1 MADAPR
7 SKDDGPESPKV
18 CSLPL
23 ILAWIATQRP
33 KMLRRVIDWSNVNS
47 YSYNVAGLE
56 KLGQIVEREFSVLG
70 GVIQWHDLSPAVLID
85 GRAQPISKPLGRAMT
100 ITKRPG
106 AKLRILL
113 NIHLDTVYPPDS
125 PFQSAGEEAGN
136 VRGPGVADAKGGLAV
151 MLTALEALERS
162 GTAEGIG
169 WQVLINPDEEIGSP
183 GSGGLLAAAAK
194 EHHFGLLF
202 EPALPDG
209 ALVDR
214 RRGSGNFSIVIRG
227 RAAHAGRDFAAG
239 RSAILAAAKISL
251 QLDSLN
257 RTLPGVTVNVGAI
270 DGGAPPNVVPDLAI
284 CRINIRTTQLADE
297 QIVANAVKNLVSELN
312 SAEGIRAELHGQFSS
327 PAKIPDDRTLRLLDA
342 IVSCG
347 KELGMTVA
355 TRSSGG
361 ASDGNRLA
369 AAGLP
374 NIDSL
379 GVRGDL
385 IHTPNE
391 YMIPDSLVERAQLAA
406 LLMLKIAAG
415 DIDPIPFCR

>member
-1 MADAPR
+1 M
-7 SKDDGPESPKV
+7 SS
-18 CSLPL
+18 SFQTM
-23 ILAWIATQRP
+23 LAWIATQRP
-33 KMLRRVIDWSNVNS
+33 HMVRRVIDWSNVNS
-47 YSYNVAGLE
+47 YSFNVPGL
-56 KLGQIVEREFSVLG
+56 KQLGEIIEREFSVLG
-70 GVIQWHDLSPAVLID
+70 GVIQWHDLSPAVVID
-85 GRAQPISKPLGRAMT
+85 SRAQPIHLPLGRAMT

-106 AKLRILL
+106 ARLRILL

-125 PFQSAGEEAGN
+125 PFQSAGQEAGN

-162 GTAEGIG
+162 GKGEGIG

-183 GSGGLLAAAAK
+183 GSGGLLVAAARD
-194 EHHFGLLF
+194 HQFGLLF

-214 RRGSGNFSIVIRG
+214 RRGSGNFSIVVRG

-239 RSAILAAAKISL
+239 RSALLAAAKISL
-251 QLDSLN
+251 KLHAINQ
-257 RTLPGVTVNVGAI
+257 TLPGVTVNVGAI

-284 CRINIRTTQLADE
+284 CRINVRTTQLADE
-297 QIVANAVKNLVSELN
+297 QIVTNVVENLVSELN
-312 SAEGIRAELHGQFSS
+312 SSDGISAELHGQFAS
-327 PAKIPDDRTLRLLDA
+327 PAKIPDERTLRLLDA

-347 KELGMTVA
+347 KELGMTLA

-374 NIDSL
+374 NVDSL

-406 LLMLKIAAG
+406 LLMLKIAVG
-415 DIDPIPFCR
+415 DIDPTPFCR

>member
-1 MADAPR
+1 M
-7 SKDDGPESPKV
+7 
-18 CSLPL
+18 
-23 ILAWIATQRP
+23 LAWIATQRP
-33 KMLRRVIDWSNVNS
+33 HMVRRVIDWSNVNS
-47 YSYNVAGLE
+47 YSFNVPGL
-56 KLGQIVEREFSVLG
+56 KQLGEIIEREFSVLG
-70 GVIQWHDLSPAVLID
+70 GVIQWHDLSPAVVID
-85 GRAQPISKPLGRAMT
+85 SRAQPIHLPLGRAMT

-106 AKLRILL
+106 ARLRILL

-125 PFQSAGEEAGN
+125 PFQSAGQEAGN

-162 GTAEGIG
+162 GKGEGIG

-183 GSGGLLAAAAK
+183 GSGGLLVAAARD
-194 EHHFGLLF
+194 HQFGLLF

-214 RRGSGNFSIVIRG
+214 RRGSGNFSIVVRG

-239 RSAILAAAKISL
+239 RSALLAAAKISL
-251 QLDSLN
+251 KLHAINQ
-257 RTLPGVTVNVGAI
+257 TLPGVTVNVGAI

-284 CRINIRTTQLADE
+284 CRINVRTTQLADE
-297 QIVANAVKNLVSELN
+297 QIVTNVVENLVSELN
-312 SAEGIRAELHGQFSS
+312 SSDGISAELHGQFAS
-327 PAKIPDDRTLRLLDA
+327 PAKIPDERTLRLLDA

-347 KELGMTVA
+347 KELGMTLA

-374 NIDSL
+374 NVDSL

-406 LLMLKIAAG
+406 LLMLKIAVG
-415 DIDPIPFCR
+415 DIDPTPFCR

>member
-1 MADAPR
+1 MADSPA
-7 SKDDGPESPKV
+7 SKDDGPQSPMAR
-18 CSLPL
+18 SFASMLS
-23 ILAWIATQRP
+23 WIATQRA
-33 KMLRRVIDWSNVNS
+33 KMLRRVMDWSNVNS
-47 YSYNVAGLE
+47 YSFNVPGLK
-56 KLGQIVEREFSVLG
+56 KLGEIVEGEFSVLG
-70 GVIQWHDLSPAVLID
+70 GAIQWHDLSPLVIID
-85 GRAQPISKPLGRAMT
+85 ERAQARPKPLGRALT
-100 ITKRPG
+100 ITRRAG
-106 AKLRILL
+106 ARLRILL

-125 PFQSAGEEAGN
+125 PFQSAGEHAGN
-136 VRGPGVADAKGGLAV
+136 IRGPGVADAKGGLAV

-162 GTAEGIG
+162 GKAEGIG

-183 GSGGLLAAAAK
+183 GSAGLLAAAARD
-194 EHHFGLLF
+194 HHFGLLF

-239 RSAILAAAKISL
+239 RSALLAAAKLSI
-251 QLDSLN
+251 QLHSIN
-257 RTLPGVTVNVGAI
+257 QTLPGVTVNVGAI

-284 CRINIRTTQLADE
+284 CRINIRTTQHADE
-297 QIVANAVKNLVSELN
+297 QIVTNAVKNLVSELN
-312 SAEGIRAELHGQFSS
+312 SVDGISAELHGQFAS

-347 KELGMTVA
+347 KELGMTLA

-374 NIDSL
+374 NVDSL

-391 YMIPDSLVERAQLAA
+391 YMIPDSLVERAQLVA
-406 LLMLKIAAG
+406 LLLLKIATG
-415 DIDPIPFCR
+415 DIDPIAFCR

>member
-1 MADAPR
+1 M
-7 SKDDGPESPKV
+7 
-18 CSLPL
+18 
-23 ILAWIATQRP
+23 LAWIATQRP
-33 KMLRRVIDWSNVNS
+33 HMVRRVIDWSNVNS
-47 YSYNVAGLE
+47 YSFNVPGL
-56 KLGQIVEREFSVLG
+56 KQLGEIIEREFSVLG
-70 GVIQWHDLSPAVLID
+70 GVIQWHDLSPAVVID
-85 GRAQPISKPLGRAMT
+85 SRAQPIHLPLGRAMT

-106 AKLRILL
+106 ARLRILL

-125 PFQSAGEEAGN
+125 PFQSAGQEAGN

-162 GTAEGIG
+162 GKGEGIG

-183 GSGGLLAAAAK
+183 GSGGLLVAAARD
-194 EHHFGLLF
+194 HQFGLLF

-214 RRGSGNFSIVIRG
+214 RRGSGNFSIVVRG

-239 RSAILAAAKISL
+239 RSALLAAAKISL
-251 QLDSLN
+251 KLHAINQ
-257 RTLPGVTVNVGAI
+257 TLPGVTVNVGAI

-284 CRINIRTTQLADE
+284 CRINVRTTQLADE
-297 QIVANAVKNLVSELN
+297 QIVTNVVENLVSELN
-312 SAEGIRAELHGQFSS
+312 SSDGISAELHGQFAS

-342 IVSCG
+342 IISCG
-347 KELGMTVA
+347 KELGMTLA

-374 NIDSL
+374 NVDSL

-406 LLMLKIAAG
+406 LLMLKIAVG
-415 DIDPIPFCR
+415 DIDPTPFCR